1 MLDDEDEEEERDD
14 DDGDDDDDD
23 DEDDDDDDDD
33 DNHDYPHLNPMG
45 PYNVTIHQAVG
56 GRPAHPTPN
65 VL

>member
-1 MLDDEDEEEERDD
+1 MILFAFACANPDSN
-14 DDGDDDDDD
+14 
-23 DEDDDDDDDD
+23 DDDDDDDD
-33 DNHDYPHLNPMG
+33 ADDDDDDDDHPQLNPMG